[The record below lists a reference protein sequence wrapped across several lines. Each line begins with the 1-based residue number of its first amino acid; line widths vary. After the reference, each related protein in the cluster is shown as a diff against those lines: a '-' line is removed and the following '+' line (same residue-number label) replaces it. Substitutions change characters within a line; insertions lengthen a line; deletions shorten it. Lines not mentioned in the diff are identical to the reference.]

1 MIGRLTGKVVEC
13 APGRVLLD
21 VGGVGYTLQIPL
33 STYYVLS
40 SGPGSTRSLHVHT
53 RVREDAFQLYGF
65 AAPEERAAFEQLIG
79 ISGVGPRIAL
89 AMLSGIGVEELQQT
103 VNSQDCARLEKIPGV
118 GKKTAAR
125 VLLELRGKPTPLGG
139 DAAAPPSSR
148 RPAPQGMHGDAV
160 SALVNLG
167 YTRETAERAV
177 ARGTESIEGQATLE
191 EILKATLRSLVR

>member
-13 APGRVLLD
+13 APDRVLLD

-125 VLLELRGKPTPLGG
+125 VLLELRGKRTPLGG
-139 DAAAPPSSR
+139 IATAAPSSR

-167 YTRETAERAV
+167 YTRETAQHAV
-177 ARGTESIEGQATLE
+177 ARATESIEGQATLE
-191 EILKATLRSLVR
+191 EILKATLRSLIR